1 MQHRAVMKFYTTDG
15 KQMQV
20 PSNKIVEINTSNQM
34 MFKQPALINED
45 VFTEMSR
52 EERFQQNAAIYNSRK
67 QNLI

>member
-1 MQHRAVMKFYTTDG
+1 MKFYTTDG

>member
-1 MQHRAVMKFYTTDG
+1 MKFYTTDG

-34 MFKQPALINED
+34 MFKQSALINED